1 MAYVENKEVMA
12 KNIRRL
18 MNQHDKTRT
27 EVCDD
32 CGFNYQTFSDWVNAK
47 KYPRIDKIE
56 IMAKYFG
63 VQKHELIE
71 DYSDRIYPY
80 NVAPILGTIRA
91 GQPMYA
97 DENIEGYR
105 PIPYNDSEKYFY
117 LRVRGD
123 SMNAAGLDD
132 GDLILV
138 RVQPM
143 VEPNQMAVVCVN
155 GFEATVKYF
164 RQEGNMVILSPK
176 SHNPEHT
183 VQIYDLK
190 ETPVIVNGRVVS
202 VTKSIE

>member
-1 MAYVENKEVMA
+1 MAYVENREVMA
-12 KNIRRL
+12 RNIRRL
-18 MNQHDKTRT
+18 MSQQGKTRND
-27 EVCDD
+27 VCDA
-32 CGFNYQTFSDWVNAK
+32 CGFNYQTFSDWVNGK

-63 VQKHELIE
+63 VQKPDLIE
-71 DYSDRIYPY
+71 DYSERIYSHT
-80 NVAPILGTIRA
+80 VAPILGTIRA

-138 RVQPM
+138 RAQSM

-164 RQEGNMVILSPK
+164 RQEGDMVILSPK